1 MAVNF
6 KCSKCSGEMQE
17 GLVVDFN
24 YAGIL
29 RSMWVED
36 QAQNSA
42 GQGPT
47 VKGKRKVKTI
57 TYRCSNCGYL
67 DSYAK

>member
-1 MAVNF
+1 MPPKV

-17 GLVVDFN
+17 GLVVDLN

-29 RSMWVED
+29 PSMWVED
-36 QAQNSA
+36 QAGKSVSPGTTMN
-42 GQGPT
+42 
-47 VKGKRKVKTI
+47 GKRKVKTI
-57 TYRCSNCGYL
+57 TYRRSNCGYL

>member
-1 MAVNF
+1 MPPNV
-6 KCSKCSGEMQE
+6 KCSKCNGEMQE
-17 GLVVDFN
+17 GLVVDLN

-29 RSMWVED
+29 QSMWVED
-36 QAQNSA
+36 LA
-42 GQGPT
+42 GKIGPGAAD
-47 VKGKRKVKTI
+47 GKRKVKTV